1 MCIEI
6 ESSCPRKTRRTL
18 TLKLVNDHTKNVL
31 CMANVENWNP
41 NPWCTVSGSHDHR
54 PDQYPDS
61 QIVG

>member
-6 ESSCPRKTRRTL
+6 ESSCTRKTRRTL

-41 NPWCTVSGSHDHR
+41 NLSGARCQVLIIIDLINT
-54 PDQYPDS
+54 
-61 QIVG
+61 QIVR